1 MGSEEIKAEF
11 CCPGAYN
18 CTFESGWV
26 LQFNPTSAEELVELC
41 GDYKDEDGEVTDIE
55 VCYTVAKCG
64 THYIILQC
72 GGSYIS
78 AANPNWDNRAMDITD
93 AMILYEEDR
102 DSISKNG
109 MVIYGEYESC
119 QEAEEAIPLEIR
131 K

>member
-1 MGSEEIKAEF
+1 MGSEEIKAKF
-11 CCPGAYN
+11 CGPGAYN

-41 GDYKDEDGEVTDIE
+41 EDTKEEDGEVTDIE
-55 VCYTVAKCG
+55 VCYTVAKYG

-93 AMILYEEDR
+93 AMILYEEDS
-102 DSISKNG
+102 DSISRNG

-119 QEAEEAIPLEIR
+119 QEAEEAIPLVMR
-131 K
+131 V

>member
-11 CCPGAYN
+11 CGPGAYN

-41 GDYKDEDGEVTDIE
+41 EDTKEEDGDVTDIE

-109 MVIYGEYESC
+109 MVTYGEYESC
-119 QEAEEAIPLEIR
+119 HEAEEAIPLVMR
-131 K
+131 V

>member
-1 MGSEEIKAEF
+1 MRSEEIKAEF
-11 CCPGAYN
+11 CGPGAYN

-55 VCYTVAKCG
+55 VCYTVTKYG
-64 THYIILQC
+64 KHYIILQC

-78 AANPNWDNRAMDITD
+78 AANSDWENEAMDMSN
-93 AMILYEEDR
+93 AMMLYEVDC
-102 DSISKNG
+102 DSISQNG

-119 QEAEEAIPLEIR
+119 KKAEEAIPFEVR